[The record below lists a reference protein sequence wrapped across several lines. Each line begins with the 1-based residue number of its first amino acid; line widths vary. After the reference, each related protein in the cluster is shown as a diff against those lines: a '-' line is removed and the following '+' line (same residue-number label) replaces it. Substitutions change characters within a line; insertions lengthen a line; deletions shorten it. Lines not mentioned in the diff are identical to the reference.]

1 MARPPKPR
9 RVEYIP
15 EVKFFK
21 PAGIPRRSLK
31 EINLSMEE
39 VEAIRLKDQE
49 GLTQKKCSERME
61 ISRPTFQ
68 RVLTSARRKIADA
81 LIEGMSIRFEGGD
94 YKVAEKRFHCPKCD
108 QEFTR
113 PRAWG
118 KKRRQRGR
126 NVECP
131 ECGSNDLDD
140 ENNK

>member
-21 PAGIPRRSLK
+21 PAGVPMRNLG

-61 ISRPTFQ
+61 VSRPTFQ

-81 LIEGMSIRFEGGD
+81 LIDGMAIRFEGGD
-94 YKVAEKRFHCPKCD
+94 YRLAEKKYHCPECD

-113 PRAWG
+113 PQAWG
-118 KKRRQRGR
+118 RKRRQRGR
-126 NVECP
+126 DVECP
-131 ECGSNDLDD
+131 ECDND
-140 ENNK
+140 ERENKNNK